1 MTRPREGK
9 GRNDTHPRYGCTAI
23 PLGLTNPSETST
35 FRFFVSRLA
44 TSTVVFPVQK
54 IFLETQS
61 IANPSGLLTFG
72 KKVSAIDPLYVNS
85 IIRLP
90 ATIILCYYIFR
101 KKEKKLILHKDFPSR
116 EGTNLTADV
125 ARISLPVHTI
135 DIDRD
140 RHLHV
145 RNVNRASRI
154 LVRRREW
161 NPQRGHSLIHQQEVG
176 LVFGPRFAVG
186 PIPDET
192 LVTHAGVLILPSR
205 DARRVRRT
213 DRGIVP
219 ARGLRQASET
229 VAVVPLKLPKNPSHR
244 LFSNR
249 ILSLVPIGKRR
260 NGR

>member
-1 MTRPREGK
+1 MTRATEGR
-9 GRNDTHPRYGCTAI
+9 GNDTHPRYGCTAI

-90 ATIILCYYIFR
+90 ATIILCCSCLR
-101 KKEKKLILHKDFPSR
+101 KRKEGKLIAPR
-116 EGTNLTADV
+116 EETNLTADV
-125 ARISLPVHTI
+125 ARISLSVHTI

-140 RHLHV
+140 RHLHI
-145 RNVNRASRI
+145 RYVNRTSGI

-186 PIPDET
+186 PIPGEAF
-192 LVTHAGVLILPSR
+192 VTHAGELILPSR
-205 DARRVRRT
+205 DACRVRRT
-213 DRGIVP
+213 DRGVVS
-219 ARGLRQASET
+219 ARGLRQARET
-229 VAVVPLKLPKNPSHR
+229 VAVVALKLPKIPS
-244 LFSNR
+244 S
-249 ILSLVPIGKRR
+249 S
-260 NGR
+260 